1 MHLITDDTPRSG
13 QSLTL
18 QVDGDALTIKVG
30 TSCFGALRHLHK
42 LIPEPFRFRLRS
54 HFRSQ
59 IARAPAWRLSA
70 KPRLYAMSRRCCAST
85 AEAAFSM
92 HSRVT
97 DRCIM
102 TGKRVLNWET
112 VEDARRL
119 K

>member
-54 HFRSQ
+54 ISQ
-59 IARAPAWRLSA
+59 SDRQSSRMAPQREATALRHEQ
-70 KPRLYAMSRRCCAST
+70 AMLC
-85 AEAAFSM
+85 
-92 HSRVT
+92 
-97 DRCIM
+97 
-102 TGKRVLNWET
+102 
-112 VEDARRL
+112 
-119 K
+119 